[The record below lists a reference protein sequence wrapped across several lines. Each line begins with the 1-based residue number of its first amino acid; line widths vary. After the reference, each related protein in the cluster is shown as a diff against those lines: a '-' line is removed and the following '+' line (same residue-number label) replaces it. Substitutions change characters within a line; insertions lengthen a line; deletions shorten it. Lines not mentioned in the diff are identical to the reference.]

1 MSPVA
6 PRPAVAD
13 PAPWAFPQPE
23 LRRLRNGAEVQV
35 FDLPGQHVLAVR
47 VGLPAPLAAEPPGA
61 EGVGLVMS
69 RCLDEGT
76 ARRDGDQM
84 AEALERHGVA
94 LGAGVGERGLL
105 VDLDVTGRHLRPA
118 LELLHECLAEPTFP
132 EEEVRRHQRVRLAE
146 IAHEHADA
154 GARAA
159 LQFAATHYA
168 AEDRAHL
175 PSGGTAGS
183 VAALS
188 ADGVRDY
195 HRRALRPEEARVVV
209 AGDLGGVDDVLAAL
223 ERTLGTWRAEGSGPL
238 PRRSSGV
245 QAGGGSQVVF
255 VDRPGSVQTE
265 VYAGRSG
272 PDRRDS
278 HGWGTYQV
286 LSMVLGG
293 SPQAR
298 VDRVLREERGYTYGF
313 SAGFRPRARGGLFLA
328 AGAVRADATA
338 AAVRDLMD
346 VLALRGADL
355 TEEEV
360 RQAGRFLARTAPGRY
375 ATADVVAAESMGLA
389 MDGLGTD
396 FVTTTIEQVGTLD
409 RARAAAAWDAWA
421 EEPWTVVLVGDAE
434 RHAADVEALDLG
446 EFRVVQGDPPPSQPP
461 SPAEVWGADR

>member
-1 MSPVA
+1 VTTVP

-13 PAPWAFPQPE
+13 PAPWLFPEPDR
-23 LRRLRNGAEVQV
+23 RRLRNGADVQL

-61 EGVGLVMS
+61 EGIGLVMS

-76 ARRDGDQM
+76 TRRNGEEM

-132 EEEVRRHQRVRLAE
+132 DEEVRRQQRTRLAE

-159 LQFAATHYA
+159 VQFAAAHYA
-168 AEDRAHL
+168 PDDRAHL

-188 ADGVRDY
+188 AERVRDY
-195 HRRALRPEEARVVV
+195 HRHALRPDGARVVV
-209 AGDLGGVDDVLAAL
+209 AGHLGRQEDVLSVL
-223 ERTLGTWRAEGSGPL
+223 EETLGTWRVDRSDPL
-238 PRRSSGV
+238 PPRT
-245 QAGGGSQVVF
+245 AGMRADGGSRVVF
-255 VDRPGSVQTE
+255 VHRPGSVQTE

-272 PDRRDS
+272 PDRRDP
-278 HGWGTYQV
+278 HGWGAYQV

-298 VDRVLREERGYTYGF
+298 VDRVLREERGFTYGF

-346 VLALRGADL
+346 VLSLRGADL
-355 TEEEV
+355 TEEEI

-375 ATADVVAAESMGLA
+375 ATADVVAAEAMGLA

-396 FVTTTIEQVGTLD
+396 FVTTTIEQVSTLGP
-409 RARAAAAWDAWA
+409 ARAAAAWDAWS
-421 EEPWTVVLVGDAE
+421 EEPWTIVLVGDAE
-434 RHAADVEALDLG
+434 RYAADVEALDLG
-446 EFRVVQGDPPPSQPP
+446 EFRVVQGEPPSQPP